1 MKKFLCSLFV
11 MLFSLTVFAAKSD
24 EKAPVTLV
32 SYDHSWLQSEATI
45 SLKNNTDEEIKKVS
59 FRIIYF
65 NMKGKQLDYRD
76 FTVRENI
83 DPGMTR
89 ETTIAGYG
97 TDRRF
102 SYYKSEAAYGQPHR
116 YKIKFELKNV
126 VNANDSL
133 SADSVFDDSE
143 GSGGVTFLLLLI
155 GAFYLIVIGVAV
167 GMFVATGVMAH
178 KRHRSVFGW
187 LFVAIF
193 TTPIIAIILLLCLGD
208 SYEDYYRPK

>member
-1 MKKFLCSLFV
+1 
-11 MLFSLTVFAAKSD
+11 MLFSLTALASKPD

-32 SYDHSWLQSEATI
+32 SYDHGWLQSEATI
-45 SLKNNTDEEIKKVS
+45 SLKNNTDEEIDKVS
-59 FRIIYF
+59 FRLIYF
-65 NMKGKQLDYRD
+65 DMNGKQLDYRD
-76 FTVRENI
+76 FTVRECI

-89 ETTIAGYG
+89 ETTITGYG

-133 SADSVFDDSE
+133 SDDSVFDDSQE
-143 GSGGVTFLLLLI
+143 SSGTAFFTFFTIAICLIALGVGVGIFVVV
-155 GAFYLIVIGVAV
+155 GA
-167 GMFVATGVMAH
+167 MAN
-178 KRHRSVFGW
+178 KRHRSVLGW

-208 SYEDYYRPK
+208 SHEDYY

>member
-1 MKKFLCSLFV
+1 MKKFLCSLLV
-11 MLFSLTVFAAKSD
+11 MLFSLTALASKPD

-32 SYDHSWLQSEATI
+32 SYDHGWLQSEATI
-45 SLKNNTDEEIKKVS
+45 SLKNNTDEEIDKVS
-59 FRIIYF
+59 FRLIYF
-65 NMKGKQLDYRD
+65 DMNGKQLDYRD
-76 FTVRENI
+76 FTVRECI

-89 ETTIAGYG
+89 ETTITGYG

-133 SADSVFDDSE
+133 SDDSVFDDSQE
-143 GSGGVTFLLLLI
+143 SSGTAFFTFFTIAICLIALGVGVGIFVVV
-155 GAFYLIVIGVAV
+155 GA
-167 GMFVATGVMAH
+167 MAN
-178 KRHRSVFGW
+178 KRHRSVLGW

-208 SYEDYYRPK
+208 SHEDYY